1 MGRWGIWL
9 LKGLP
14 GTIVHERCESTR
26 DTGRWV
32 DQGYGYLKDYPVQTV
47 HERCESTRDT
57 RRWVDGGYGYL
68 KDYPVQQ
75 YMGDARV
82 HEILEGG

>member
-1 MGRWGIWL
+1 MGKWGIWL
-9 LKGLP
+9 LEGLP
-14 GTIVHERCESTR
+14 GT
-26 DTGRWV
+26 
-32 DQGYGYLKDYPVQTV
+32 TV

-57 RRWVDGGYGYL
+57 RRWVDEGYSYL

-75 YMGDARV
+75 YMRDARV